1 MKKIICF
8 IFLFGILPGLAAQEL
23 NDYKYILIPESYEF
37 LGEKDQYRL
46 NSLTKFLFNKQGFN
60 TLMKTEE
67 KPADLQQNPCLA
79 LNTRLENNSGLFTSK
94 LVLIL
99 EDCYGKTV
107 YRSPEGTSKEKQYE
121 AGYQEALREAFA
133 GLEEI
138 DYQYE
143 TGQEVS
149 FRINKKELPETEV
162 EVAQPTGNPVDSVAV
177 NAEIEA
183 EFNMAKTGQP
193 VYTLDGK
200 TYILKDT
207 NDGLGLYLKDASE
220 PIALLIK
227 TGDSNSFIYNSLTNQ
242 GIAYF
247 DSEKN
252 LVVEYVNRQTNQKVQ
267 VVYAL
272 ID

>member
-1 MKKIICF
+1 MIS
-8 IFLFGILPGLAAQEL
+8 GLAAQEL
-23 NDYKYILIPESYEF
+23 NNYKYVLIPESYEF

-46 NSLTKFLFNKQGFN
+46 NSLTKFLFNKQGYN

-107 YRSPEGTSKEKQYE
+107 YRSPEGISKEKEYE

-143 TGQEVS
+143 PGQAAVS
-149 FRINKKELPETEV
+149 FRVNQKEIPVKEEQVTPEEEMPV
-162 EVAQPTGNPVDSVAV
+162 EDSVV
-177 NAEIEA
+177 DNTVEEKPVLPNAEKSLEYSL
-183 EFNMAKTGQP
+183 Q
-193 VYTLDGK
+193 GK
-200 TYILKDT
+200 IYLLKDSS
-207 NDGLGLYLKDASE
+207 DGYGLYLKDASE

-267 VVYAL
+267 MVYDL
-272 ID
+272 IDQ